1 MLHFDYSW
9 DLHPDKI
16 ILDEELNTDKL
27 GWRTGDLFKFIDVDG
42 QQMLVKMDPLE
53 VFIKGYPVNV
63 RKD

>member
-16 ILDEELNTDKL
+16 ILDRELNTDRL
-27 GWRTGDLFKFIDVDG
+27 GYRHGDVFKFINVDG

-53 VFIKGYPVNV
+53 AFIKGHPVNV
-63 RKD
+63 KEA